1 MTNHLKTQES
11 PYLLQHAE
19 NPVHWYPWCDEAFQ
33 TASQRNCPIFLS
45 IGYST
50 CHWCHVMEK
59 ESFNNQE
66 IAQILNDNFV
76 SIKVDREE
84 RPDIDEIY
92 MMACQTMTGFGGWP
106 LTVICTPQGKPF
118 FVGTY
123 FPPTNQ
129 NGRPGLKTILETAAQ
144 KWRQDALRLEKIG
157 QQIITRLA
165 RSEPPTSP
173 GNQSLTLIDTAL
185 QDFKKAFD
193 PQYGGFGDPPK
204 FPTPHYLLFLLQ
216 IWSRKQDPELRTM
229 IETTLDGM
237 YRGGI
242 FDHIG
247 FGFCRYSIDKRWLV
261 PHFEKL
267 LYDNALLCM
276 AYLEAYQAFGNEQHK
291 KVAQNVLTYLLR
303 DMQHRPGG
311 FYSAEDAD
319 SEGVEGKYYLWGY
332 EEVLQALGQEQGHL
346 FCEIYNISKTG
357 NFNGANIPNLIGT
370 PNKANF
376 SEQQLEELRET
387 LFAVRNMRPHPFK
400 DDKILTSWNGL
411 MIGALAK
418 GTRIL
423 EEPTYLEAAEKAVQF
438 IFKNLQNE
446 NGRLF
451 ARYRKSSGVPGFLDD
466 YAFLIWGLLELYETT
481 FKKFYLEQASSLAK
495 KVLEMFTDFNGPGF
509 FFAADDVD
517 NLPIRPK
524 KFYDEAL
531 PSGNSVMAWNM
542 LRLHNYLPDH
552 NWGLTAER
560 LLKEMQG
567 AAERYPMGYAMFLT
581 ALDYG
586 LSPVTEIKITGP
598 PSDPV
603 FQRMIQLVQK
613 VYLPHSVLRV
623 EEDRQRTY
631 TDAMVCTDSHCLPP
645 IRDPSILENTIKKT
659 TSS

>member
-59 ESFNNQE
+59 ESFSNQE

-303 DMQHRPGG
+303 DM
-311 FYSAEDAD
+311 
-319 SEGVEGKYYLWGY
+319 
-332 EEVLQALGQEQGHL
+332 
-346 FCEIYNISKTG
+346 
-357 NFNGANIPNLIGT
+357 
-370 PNKANF
+370 
-376 SEQQLEELRET
+376 
-387 LFAVRNMRPHPFK
+387 
-400 DDKILTSWNGL
+400 
-411 MIGALAK
+411 
-418 GTRIL
+418 
-423 EEPTYLEAAEKAVQF
+423 
-438 IFKNLQNE
+438 
-446 NGRLF
+446 
-451 ARYRKSSGVPGFLDD
+451 
-466 YAFLIWGLLELYETT
+466 
-481 FKKFYLEQASSLAK
+481 
-495 KVLEMFTDFNGPGF
+495 
-509 FFAADDVD
+509 
-517 NLPIRPK
+517 
-524 KFYDEAL
+524 
-531 PSGNSVMAWNM
+531 
-542 LRLHNYLPDH
+542 
-552 NWGLTAER
+552 
-560 LLKEMQG
+560 
-567 AAERYPMGYAMFLT
+567 
-581 ALDYG
+581 
-586 LSPVTEIKITGP
+586 
-598 PSDPV
+598 
-603 FQRMIQLVQK
+603 
-613 VYLPHSVLRV
+613 
-623 EEDRQRTY
+623 
-631 TDAMVCTDSHCLPP
+631 
-645 IRDPSILENTIKKT
+645 
-659 TSS
+659 